1 MAQRLEKPW
10 QELTAENAKKLS
22 GQLGVYEICDA
33 AGRTRK
39 FGAAHARLLFGL
51 RSALQ
56 DELARL
62 GPGHRFRVEVNT
74 MYRTRWAELLM
85 VYRADHDVL
94 PEDNVAD
101 ARVLGRLSPGPPPG
115 ARNS

>member
-10 QELTAENAKKLS
+10 QDLTADNALKLP

-33 AGRTRK
+33 TGRTRK
-39 FGAAHARLLFGL
+39 IGSAHARLNFGL
-51 RSALQ
+51 RTALQ

-62 GPGHRFRVEVNT
+62 GPGYRFRVEVNQ

-85 VYRADHDVL
+85 VYRADHDAL
-94 PEDNVAD
+94 PPDNEAD